1 MDTQER
7 FGPVA
12 IALHWFVAVIIVCAV
27 VLAWIVEDLDRGAT
41 KDLVLTIHKSVGL
54 TIFALTVFRLTWRMT
69 HPAPPLPP
77 EMRMPMRVAAWLTH
91 ATLYAIVFGM
101 SVTGYLSVAARGRE
115 TTFFGIFEVP
125 RLGPLDRAFSRSM
138 EQVHGYGQY
147 VLYALVLAHVGA
159 ALYHRFALKDRVLAR
174 MWPFGA
180 SA

>member
-12 IALHWFVAVIIVCAV
+12 IALHWFVAVIIVCTV

-54 TIFALTVFRLTWRMT
+54 TIFAVTVFRLTWRMT

-77 EMRMPMRVAAWLTH
+77 EMSMPMRWAAWLTH

-115 TTFFGIFEVP
+115 TTFFGMFEVP

-147 VLYALVLAHVGA
+147 VLYALVLAHVLA
-159 ALYHRFALKDRVLAR
+159 ALYHRFVLKDRVLAR